1 MVRAAFTACPV
12 VLASWMMRSRTA
24 VPVSSLTRVPNCV
37 GCGGRMQGENP
48 VEYQKDGQLDGA
60 CGFGRATLSEHMR
73 RHGCA
78 GSHAAAPTSG
88 AGGSKRERSA

>member
-1 MVRAAFTACPV
+1 
-12 VLASWMMRSRTA
+12 
-24 VPVSSLTRVPNCV
+24 
-37 GCGGRMQGENP
+37 MQGENP

-78 GSHAAAPTSG
+78 GSHAAAPTSEV
-88 AGGSKRERSA
+88 REGRARRGRLKKGKKCLSAEKCKENNLPWRETLQEPSPSLSCACVCV